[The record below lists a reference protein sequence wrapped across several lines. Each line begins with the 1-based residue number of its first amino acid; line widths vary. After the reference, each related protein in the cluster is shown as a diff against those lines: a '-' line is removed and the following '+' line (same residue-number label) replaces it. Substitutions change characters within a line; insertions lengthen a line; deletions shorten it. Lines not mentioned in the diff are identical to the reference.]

1 MMNKLTLGALLFSA
15 AMLVSGAPGKSKT
28 YTVTADAEWHPL
40 VYDMT
45 KTVIPGSALDLSRD
59 GVKPIERVV
68 IRNGQFYRESE
79 PDRPIRFYSTTLGF
93 GFPYRIPVPFS
104 RNLLDYLKGKITR
117 EQWREILRTHA
128 KELRR
133 RGFNMIRIER
143 PFYSRGGIV
152 RFNDEYFQHTLKL
165 LIDGA
170 EAQGKPLGE
179 VEHYNPAEL
188 NPEYTKQIQDD
199 LDFFYAECAKQG
211 IWIHAT
217 LDNNPYLCLRWIE
230 QFKKEPN
237 QGFLLHYNEMARKDW
252 IRAVDAYMNH
262 VNPYT
267 GFAVKDDPQ
276 VLFCIGYNEQDFA
289 FLRPQDWTPLKEE
302 WKKYTKSDIP
312 APSYRDYQ
320 KRGKN
325 FDLIQKFIFHKESEI
340 TRFFHENL
348 RKTGYKGYYANYDV
362 ACTMRYTELRK
373 EGDLTVFHRYFD
385 HPGDG
390 GRAVA
395 QRSVFQVNG
404 NEYFNLSVGTKFRNS
419 PMFIGEY
426 DLCYPDKYRSQS
438 PFLLSAYAAFQSFS
452 GLTPWGSTVATTK
465 SPYVSPFVHGE
476 DPVAAAGD
484 VQTYLMFMR
493 EDVSPA
499 KNDIYLTYS
508 PENLTSRMMENCI
521 DAKQANLSLV
531 SRVQLDDS
539 QNGKPE
545 AGAKNVQMAIP
556 LKVGGR
562 LVDANGGADGE
573 IAPEGGSVSVV
584 FDSTGKFDSNALLR
598 SSGLIG
604 KENRTNIPYVYESDT
619 KELYYSKKER
629 FMTVNTP
636 RFQGFCT
643 DFARKEKFR
652 DIELETAVS
661 PSALSASAYHKD
673 SDLANDDRVLFIFT
687 TNALGSNMVFED
699 KTMKKIIGGEVR
711 DAWGTMPVLV
721 RCGVFKFSLK
731 NRNAAKMKLYAL
743 DFTGAHREEIPVTV
757 SGDTVSA
764 VVDTAKLKSPTVYFE
779 LVTEK

>member
-1 MMNKLTLGALLFSA
+1 MSKLTLSALLLSA
-15 AMLVSGAPGKSKT
+15 AFLVSGAAGKAKS
-28 YTVTADAEWHPL
+28 YTVTENAEWRPL
-40 VYDMT
+40 LYDMT
-45 KTVIPGSALDLSRD
+45 KPVVSGSALDLSRD
-59 GVKPIERVV
+59 GVKPVERVV
-68 IRNGQFYRESE
+68 IRNGQFYRESDPE
-79 PDRPIRFYSTTLGF
+79 HPIRFYATTISF
-93 GFPYRIPVPFS
+93 GFPYRVPVPFS
-104 RNLLDYLKGKITR
+104 MGLQDLLRGKITR
-117 EQWREILRTHA
+117 DEWRESLRAYA
-128 KELRR
+128 KELRK
-133 RGFNMIRIER
+133 RGFNMLRIGW
-143 PFYSRGGIV
+143 PYLARGGV
-152 RFNDEYFQHTLKL
+152 VMFNDEYFQHTLKL
-165 LIDGA
+165 MDESA
-170 EAQGKPLGE
+170 KAMGKP
-179 VEHYNPAEL
+179 YDKIPYYDPSKI

-199 LDFFYAECAKQG
+199 FDFFYAECAKQG
-211 IWIHAT
+211 IWIHPT
-217 LDNNPYLCLRWIE
+217 LDNSPYSCLRWIDL
-230 QFKKEPN
+230 FKNAPS
-237 QGFLLHYNEMARKDW
+237 QGFLVHYDEMARKDW
-252 IRAVDAYMNH
+252 ALAVEAYMNH

-267 GFAVKDDPQ
+267 GLATKDDPQ
-276 VLFCIGYNEQDFA
+276 VLFCVGYNEQDFA

-302 WKKYTKSDIP
+302 WKKFTKSDIP
-312 APSYRDYQ
+312 APTYRDYM

-325 FDLIQKFIFHKESEI
+325 FDLIQKFVFHKELEI
-340 TRFFHENL
+340 TRYFRDEL
-348 RKTGYKGYYANYDV
+348 RKTGYKGFYANYDV
-362 ACTMRYTELRK
+362 ACTMRYSELRK
-373 EGDLTVFHRYFD
+373 EGDFVLFHRYFD
-385 HPGDG
+385 HPADG
-390 GRAVA
+390 GRKLT

-404 NEYFNLSVGTKFRNS
+404 NSYFNLSIGTKYRDL
-419 PMFIGEY
+419 PMFIGEF
-426 DLCYPDKYRSQS
+426 DLCYPDQYRSQS
-438 PFLLSAYAAFQSFS
+438 PFLFSAYAALQGFS
-452 GLTPWGSTVATTK
+452 GLTPWGTTLVTHK
-465 SPYVSPFVHGE
+465 SAYISPFIHGD
-476 DPVAAAGD
+476 DPVATGGD
-484 VQTYLMFMR
+484 VQSYLMFMR
-493 EDVSPA
+493 EDVSTA
-499 KNDIYLTYS
+499 KNDLYLTYT
-508 PENLTSRMMENCI
+508 PQKLTSRMLESCI
-521 DAKQANLSLV
+521 DEKQANLSLV
-531 SRVQLDDS
+531 TRVQLDDS
-539 QNGKPE
+539 QNGKPTP
-545 AGAKNVQMAIP
+545 GATNIQAAIP

-562 LVDANGGADGE
+562 LVDVNIGTNGHVA
-573 IAPEGGSVSVV
+573 AEGGSVSVV